1 VENPSTEEL
10 GDAQEVA
17 LLAPHRGV
25 HAGTPDRIARAVPE
39 QVSEIGRDRRHDS
52 ARIEYEAFARRPAR
66 PGDDALTM
74 IRSPSVTNGVSRF
87 IVGMAGTDFGPR
99 QWFGDLGR
107 EGLGSAHPTMFHR
120 PLIHVEFSAPPRPV

>member
-52 ARIEYEAFARRPAR
+52 ARIEYEASARRPAR
-66 PGDDALTM
+66 PGDDALYDDQIT
-74 IRSPSVTNGVSRF
+74 
-87 IVGMAGTDFGPR
+87 VGNEWRLA
-99 QWFGDLGR
+99 
-107 EGLGSAHPTMFHR
+107 FHR
-120 PLIHVEFSAPPRPV
+120 RDGGHRFRPTSVVRRSRP